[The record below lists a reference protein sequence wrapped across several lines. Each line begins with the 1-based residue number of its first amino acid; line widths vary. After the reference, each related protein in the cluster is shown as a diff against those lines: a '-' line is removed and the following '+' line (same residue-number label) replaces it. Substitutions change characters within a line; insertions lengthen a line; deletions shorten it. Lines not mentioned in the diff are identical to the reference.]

1 MSLQIQLS
9 QVRVL
14 FVASLILRA
23 FLCFRAKC
31 FTEIKFCMHD
41 IVWPILS
48 FHQTSTVDGARVVS
62 DLQMKEGRP
71 GDDFNDDKICDY
83 K

>member
-1 MSLQIQLS
+1 
-9 QVRVL
+9 
-14 FVASLILRA
+14 
-23 FLCFRAKC
+23 
-31 FTEIKFCMHD
+31 MHD

-48 FHQTSTVDGARVVS
+48 FHETSTVDGARVVS
-62 DLQMKEGRP
+62 DLQMKEGRH